1 VASAAAD
8 RVSIS
13 FRSLAQSVLKR
24 AAGATDRL
32 RTWAPGV
39 VVLAYHRV
47 GGRSEA
53 REIDLPE
60 ARFDEQMA
68 LIARWREAVTLDDA
82 LVALRSTDS
91 APRDRVVVTFDDGT
105 ADFVDV
111 ALPILQRHRIPAT
124 LYIATDFIESGRPF
138 PSGGTALSWA
148 GVREALSTG
157 LVTIGSHT
165 HTHALLDRVGADG
178 AALELRRSID
188 LVRERAG
195 VVPEHFAYP
204 KALPGSSEVDEV
216 VRDLFRSAAV
226 AGTRANPYG
235 HTDPYRLA
243 RSPIQRSDGMHY
255 FERKLGGGLR
265 LEDDVRRLANRVRY
279 LGATS

>member
-1 VASAAAD
+1 
-8 RVSIS
+8 
-13 FRSLAQSVLKR
+13 LKR

-32 RTWAPGV
+32 RASAPGI

-47 GGRSEA
+47 GERSTA

-60 ARFDEQMA
+60 ARFEEQMA
-68 LIARWREAVTLDDA
+68 CLARWREPVDLDAAITA
-82 LVALRSTDS
+82 LQSRNETA
-91 APRDRVVVTFDDGT
+91 RDRVVVTFDDGT

-111 ALPILQRHRIPAT
+111 ALPILERYGIPAT
-124 LYIATDFIESGRPF
+124 LYVATEYVDSQRAWPDA
-138 PSGGTALSWA
+138 GTPLSWSA
-148 GVREALSTG
+148 LRDALSTG

-165 HTHALLDRVGADG
+165 HSHCLLDRVTAGTATTD
-178 AALELRRSID
+178 LRRSID
-188 LVRERAG
+188 LLFEHTG

-204 KALPGSSEVDEV
+204 KALPGEDSVDGV
-216 VRDLFRSAAV
+216 VRSLFRSAAV
-226 AGTRANPYG
+226 AGTRPNVYG

-255 FERKLGGGLR
+255 FERKLMGGLR

-279 LGATS
+279 RGATS